1 MLDRL
6 RAGLA
11 HLRSQG
17 FKKIEKRRRSALGRN
32 EIKFGHIL
40 NWRRSL
46 RIRWV

>member
-17 FKKIEKRRRSALGRN
+17 FKKIEKRRRSALEHAAFRQ
-32 EIKFGHIL
+32 K
-40 NWRRSL
+40 RSML
-46 RIRWV
+46 RFC